1 MIIMWCYISKYYL
14 YNSVEIELAK
24 TAIGGEVNRNSDI
37 GNCQSGKNE
46 ENVNDTD
53 NNILVQSIEN
63 EYEIFS
69 VEDDSPLVEEIISQS
84 KSLNEILFCL
94 KILL

>member
-1 MIIMWCYISKYYL
+1 MWCYILKYHL
-14 YNSVEIELAK
+14 YNFVEIELAD
-24 TAIGGEVNRNSDI
+24 TVIGGKVMHNSDDI

-46 ENVNDTD
+46 ENVSDTD

-94 KILL
+94 KFLL